1 MPTPIFELTD
11 LRIAVIDTDLAVSD
25 TAFDTKRDGFDGPVT
40 DSGEALAQGWVEVIP
55 GVSLSLQAGESLA
68 LVGESA
74 SGKSLILM
82 GGFGLLAPGARVIGG
97 ETRFGDLTYRPGGA
111 PYDPVKRSRKDRER
125 AEKSGTVLEDHGD
138 EDWAYAIGTDVGFL
152 FQNPVGSWMPVQV
165 IGEQSGEAIGY
176 HENLTQEEI
185 DRRVFDA
192 LGEVKLPKSNRL
204 FNAYSNELSRGM
216 AQRAML
222 AAALTKS
229 PHLLIADEPLNGLD
243 ASVAAAIMDLIMDM
257 RDRRGMAMII
267 VTHDLAAV
275 ARVADRIA
283 VVYGGVII
291 EEATATDIFHHP
303 KHPYTSGLIGSIP
316 GVSLD
321 RLRSIPGEAPRLV
334 DIDRTGCVF
343 ADRCEFVIDVCRN
356 AVPNSVTVDASTVAC
371 HRVTELDL
379 PGVKG

>member
-1 MPTPIFELTD
+1 VATPIFEVKN
-11 LRIAVIDTDLAVSD
+11 LRVAVFDAERAVHNV
-25 TAFDTKRDGFDGPVT
+25 DGPVT
-40 DSGEALAQGWVEVIP
+40 DNGDMLSPGWVEVLP
-55 GVSLSLQAGESLA
+55 GMSLSVNEGESLA

-74 SGKSLILM
+74 SGKSLALM
-82 GGFGLLAPGARVIGG
+82 GGFGLLASGAVAVGG
-97 ETRFGDLTYRPGGA
+97 ETRFRDVTYRPAG
-111 PYDPVKRSRKDRER
+111 DPPPPDEIRTRKDKSR
-125 AEKSGTVLEDHGD
+125 ARVAGSVLENHHD
-138 EDWAYAIGTDVGFL
+138 EDWAHAIGTDVGFL
-152 FQNPVGSWMPVQV
+152 FQNPIGSWTPVKV

-185 DRRVFDA
+185 DQRVFDA

-204 FNAYSNELSRGM
+204 FNAFSTQLSRGM

-229 PHLLIADEPLNGLD
+229 PSLLIADEPLNGLD
-243 ASVAAAIMDLIMDM
+243 APVAAAIMDLILDM
-257 RDRRGMAMII
+257 RDRRGMAMIV

-291 EEATATDIFHHP
+291 EEASATDIFHHP

-316 GVSLD
+316 GVTLD

-343 ADRCEFVIDVCRN
+343 ADRCDFVIDVCRTS
-356 AVPNSVTVDASTVAC
+356 PPRSVTVDASSVAC
-371 HRVTELDL
+371 HRAAELDL

>member
-1 MPTPIFELTD
+1 
-11 LRIAVIDTDLAVSD
+11 
-25 TAFDTKRDGFDGPVT
+25 
-40 DSGEALAQGWVEVIP
+40 
-55 GVSLSLQAGESLA
+55 
-68 LVGESA
+68 
-74 SGKSLILM
+74 M

-97 ETRFGDLTYRPGGA
+97 ETRFRDLSFRPGGA
-111 PYDPVKRSRKDRER
+111 PYDPAKTLSRKER
-125 AEKSGTVLEDHGD
+125 KRAKTSGTVMAEFEDD
-138 EDWAYAIGTDVGFL
+138 EWARAIGTDVGFL
-152 FQNPVGSWMPVQV
+152 FQNPVGSWTPVKV

-176 HENLTQEEI
+176 HEDLTQAEI
-185 DRRVFDA
+185 DQRVFDA

-243 ASVAAAIMDLIMDM
+243 APVAAAIMDLIIDM
-257 RDRRGMAMII
+257 RDKRGMAMIV

-291 EEATATDIFHHP
+291 EEASATDIFHQP

-316 GVSLD
+316 GVTLD

-343 ADRCEFVIDVCRN
+343 ADRCDFVKDVCRTE
-356 AVPNSVTVDASTVAC
+356 APVAARVGASTVAC
-371 HRVTELDL
+371 HRATELDL